1 MGDLQSASLFSVL
14 RVDLRVTGHTSA
26 DPCLVGRQGAPQSRE
41 ERGGERALASKP
53 TDVGRGSPQDR
64 CTHERRTGDEKE

>member
-1 MGDLQSASLFSVL
+1 MVL
-14 RVDLRVTGHTSA
+14 CVDLCGAGHTSI
-26 DPCLVGRQGAPQSRE
+26 DPYPVARQGAPQSRE
-41 ERGGERALASKP
+41 EWGGERALASKP